1 MRLPTVYLHSPASD
15 FAETQRL
22 SEWAYL
28 GRHLRAEQPL
38 RLFGCACA
46 DAKLVRIGR
55 SRWMRLVAAFR
66 LYRCLACGA
75 RVFRSR
81 FRQRGVY
88 GAVYL
93 RPSPLPAATVSELQA
108 KRFRCN

>member
-1 MRLPTVYLHSPASD
+1 MRLSTIYLHSPSSD

-38 RLFGCACA
+38 RLVGCGCA
-46 DAKLVRIGR
+46 DARLVRIGR
-55 SRWMRLVAAFR
+55 SRWMRLVPTFR

-75 RVFRSR
+75 KVLRTR

-93 RPSPLPAATVSELQA
+93 PPAPLPAATVAELQA
-108 KRFRCN
+108 RRIRWN

>member
-1 MRLPTVYLHSPASD
+1 MRLSTIYLHSPSSD

-28 GRHLRAEQPL
+28 GRHPRAEQPL
-38 RLFGCACA
+38 RLVGCGCA

-55 SRWMRLVAAFR
+55 SPWMRFVLCFR
-66 LYRCLACGA
+66 LYRCIACGA
-75 RVFRSR
+75 KVFRTR

-93 RPSPLPAATVSELQA
+93 PPAPLPAATLPEFQP
-108 KRFRCN
+108 KRLRCN